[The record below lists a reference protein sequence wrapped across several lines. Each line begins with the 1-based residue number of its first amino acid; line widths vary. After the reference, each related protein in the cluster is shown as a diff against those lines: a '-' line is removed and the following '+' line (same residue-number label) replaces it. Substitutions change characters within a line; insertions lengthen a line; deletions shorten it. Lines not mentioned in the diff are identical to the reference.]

1 MIASSAFPTI
11 TVVYDNREANPSLK
25 ADWGFSA
32 WINFQD
38 TTLLFDTGTKGRIL
52 MRNLRSLDLDSAEI
66 EQVFLSHAHD
76 DHTGGLRRLLRGGVR
91 PIVNLHPS
99 FPARFK
105 RRIGRKTEVRE
116 VAPGQ
121 AICEH
126 FYTTGEMHNRIE
138 EHSLVIKTSLGLILV
153 TGCAHPGIVKI
164 IRRATE
170 LFDEKVCFAMGGFH
184 LRSKNEAEI
193 AAILSQFRSL
203 GVEKVAPSHCSGDL
217 AIEMFAEEYGENF
230 IDSGVGKVIHVEK

>member
-11 TVVYDNREANPSLK
+11 TVVYDNRESNSSLK
-25 ADWGFSA
+25 TDWGFSA
-32 WINFQD
+32 WITFQG
-38 TTLLFDTGTKGRIL
+38 TTLLFDTGAKGRIL
-52 MRNLRSLDLDSAEI
+52 RRNLRTLDLDPAEI

-76 DHTGGLRRLLRGGVR
+76 DHTGGLKRLLRRGAR

-99 FPARFK
+99 FPAKFK
-105 RRIGRKTEVRE
+105 RCTGRRTDVRE

-121 AICEH
+121 ALGDSL
-126 FYTTGEMHNRIE
+126 YTTGELHNRIE

-170 LFDEKVCFAMGGFH
+170 LFDEKVYLAMGGFH
-184 LRSKNEAEI
+184 LRSKNEEEI
-193 AAILSQFRSL
+193 TAILSQFRSL
-203 GVEKVAPSHCSGDL
+203 GVEKVAPSHCTGDL
-217 AIEMFAEEYGENF
+217 AIEMFAKEYGKDF
-230 IDSGVGKVIHVEK
+230 IDSGIGKVIHVEE

>member
-1 MIASSAFPTI
+1 MIASSAFPAI
-11 TVVYDNREANPSLK
+11 TVVYDNRESNPSLK
-25 ADWGFSA
+25 TDWGFSA
-32 WINFQD
+32 WINFQG

-52 MRNLRSLDLDSAEI
+52 RRNLRSLDLDPAEV

-76 DHTGGLRRLLRGGVR
+76 DHTGGLKRLLRGGAR

-105 RRIGRKTEVRE
+105 RRTGRRTDIRE

-121 AICEH
+121 AIGEH

-138 EHSLVIKTSLGLILV
+138 EHSLVIRTSLGLILV

-164 IRRATE
+164 IRQATE
-170 LFDEKVCFAMGGFH
+170 LFNEKVYLAIGGFH
-184 LRSKNEAEI
+184 LRSKNEEEI

-203 GVEKVAPSHCSGDL
+203 EVEKVAPSHCTGDL
-217 AIEMFAEEYGENF
+217 AIEMFAEEYGKDF